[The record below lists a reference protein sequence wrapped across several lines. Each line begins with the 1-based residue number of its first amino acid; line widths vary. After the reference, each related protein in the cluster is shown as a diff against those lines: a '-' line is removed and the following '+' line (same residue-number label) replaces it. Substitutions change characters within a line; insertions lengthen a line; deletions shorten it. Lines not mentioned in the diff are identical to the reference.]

1 MRRRLMAKTDQ
12 TKQTVFVHSLGMGHL
27 TSIAVASGGVDRVI
41 ENFQIAAADGKAR
54 RKKGDGA

>member
-1 MRRRLMAKTDQ
+1 MAKTDQ